1 MNWHT
6 LGYAL
11 LCVIAPITWG
21 LLVYEAST
29 IIERRVLKKSS
40 SKAQSTRR
48 KHGDD
53 ETLPLEYHI

>member
-1 MNWHT
+1 MNWNI

-11 LCVIAPITWG
+11 LCIFAPVAWG

-29 IIERRVLKKSS
+29 LIERRVLRKNPTAPRS
-40 SKAQSTRR
+40 ARHRR
-48 KHGDD
+48 SDE